1 MAKKLIRLGTVF
13 KSTATNA
20 AIIFLTLNRQR
31 TTDNETSD
39 RGSLYLRQSFL
50 SWTGQHFTQLLPL
63 AITFAF
69 GERRQTG
76 IFSREAIPSQVRNRK
91 QQGYMPG
98 KRCES
103 VLEVRV
109 WKFLPHQ
116 EQPSPPTPPGP
127 VQLSPRAR
135 KTPALLRLEAAVL
148 TSDPREPQ
156 PLNRKEKF
164 EHK

>member
-1 MAKKLIRLGTVF
+1 MAKKFIRLWTVF

-20 AIIFLTLNRQR
+20 AIIFLTLNRQQ

-63 AITFAF
+63 AVTFAF
-69 GERRQTG
+69 GEKRQTR
-76 IFSREAIPSQVRNRK
+76 IFSREEAIPSQVRTRK

-116 EQPSPPTPPGP
+116 EQPSHPTPPGP
-127 VQLSPRAR
+127 VRLSPQAR
-135 KTPALLRLEAAVL
+135 KTPALLQLEAAVL

-156 PLNRKEKF
+156 LLNRKGKIWT
-164 EHK
+164 